1 MTQTT
6 EQLLQKRDKQY
17 AEAWRKTGMM
27 SHSLTAE
34 IAHLHFAFPEGWYN
48 WVIILNKLVRILGDP
63 KHLDSWR
70 DIAGYATL
78 VVEYLEKEEHEI
90 RG

>member
-1 MTQTT
+1 MPQTT
-6 EQLLQKRDKQY
+6 EQLLQERERY
-17 AEAWRKTGMM
+17 LEAWRKTGVM

-34 IAHLHFAFPEGWYN
+34 IAHLHFVFPEGWFN
-48 WVIILNKLVRILGDP
+48 WGIILNKLVRILGDP